1 MPTEIRYRNMR
12 RKRKQMIDFNRP
24 AFTGREF
31 DYIRDAVQRGMLCG
45 DGEYT
50 KRCSQWMMDKF
61 LYLRHEQNA
70 GNNAGARLNSFN

>member
-1 MPTEIRYRNMR
+1 
-12 RKRKQMIDFNRP
+12 MIDFNRP

-50 KRCSQWMMDKF
+50 KRCSRWKKIQEQP
-61 LYLRHEQNA
+61 RHC
-70 GNNAGARLNSFN
+70 

>member
-1 MPTEIRYRNMR
+1 
-12 RKRKQMIDFNRP
+12 MIDFNRP

-61 LYLRHEQNA
+61 HVNHVCLPHPVPMLWRWQPIFA
-70 GNNAGARLNSFN
+70 TLSPVMR

>member
-1 MPTEIRYRNMR
+1 
-12 RKRKQMIDFNRP
+12 MIDFNRP

-61 LYLRHEQNA
+61 HLILL
-70 GNNAGARLNSFN
+70 GNVLTTPSMFHYQL

>member
-1 MPTEIRYRNMR
+1 
-12 RKRKQMIDFNRP
+12 MIDFNRP

-61 LYLRHEQNA
+61 HVNHVPMLWRWQPIFATLSPVMR
-70 GNNAGARLNSFN
+70 